1 MWEKWI
7 LLATLGAI
15 TCLMRGTVGEIE
27 ASPGGAAVA
36 LQLLEEIVAI
46 VRAVGDSPSEAFVQT
61 AREQLTAKGS
71 PLASSMFRDVQ
82 RNRPV
87 EVEQIIGDLLRRG
100 TGAGIAV
107 PLLSAAYVH
116 LSVYQNKLRR

>member
-1 MWEKWI
+1 
-7 LLATLGAI
+7 
-15 TCLMRGTVGEIE
+15 MRGTVGEIE

-46 VRAVGDSPSEAFVQT
+46 VRVAGDVPSEGFVQT

-82 RNRPV
+82 RRRPI

-100 TGAGIAV
+100 STVGMAA

-116 LSVYQNKLRR
+116 LCVYQNKLHP